1 MIDLTADELFGI
13 EMALFGESLRLMEQK
28 HTSMK
33 LGLENMVNDIECQI
47 RNNDKLREKIA
58 SKRVEQEFKGL
69 KRTESALE

>member
-13 EMALFGESLRLMEQK
+13 EMALFGEGLRLMEQK

-33 LGLENMVNDIECQI
+33 LGLESIVNDIECQI

-69 KRTESALE
+69 KRMESALE